1 MRAYGPLPVCLTGTV
16 KNGGVK
22 MTQYPE
28 REPVDEHE
36 HVYVSPER
44 EERIV
49 HDVAAEQRMGLA
61 RITQLI
67 WLVAMVIEALIGI
80 RILLKLIAAN
90 PNSGFAALIYGI
102 TDLFL
107 LPFFGLTITPSANG
121 VVLEI
126 PSIIAMLV
134 YALFFWGLVKV
145 IWLLFVQPRAR
156 TVTTYERDPHV

>member
-1 MRAYGPLPVCLTGTV
+1 
-16 KNGGVK
+16 

-28 REPVDEHE
+28 REPVDHHE
-36 HVYVSPER
+36 HVYVTHER
-44 EERIV
+44 EERII
-49 HDVAAEQRMGLA
+49 HDVATEQRLA
-61 RITQLI
+61 LVRVTQFI
-67 WLVAMVIEALIGI
+67 WLIAGALEALIGI

-90 PNSGFAALIYGI
+90 PNSGFARLIYGI

-134 YALFFWGLVKV
+134 YALFFWALVKV
-145 IWLLFVQPRAR
+145 IWLLFDQPRAR
-156 TVTTYERDPHV
+156 TITTYERDPHV

>member
-1 MRAYGPLPVCLTGTV
+1 
-16 KNGGVK
+16 

-28 REPVDEHE
+28 REPVDRRE
-36 HVYVSPER
+36 HVHVTPVR

-49 HDVAAEQRMGLA
+49 HDAAVEQRLILA
-61 RITQLI
+61 KATQLI
-67 WLVAMVIEALIGI
+67 WLIAGVLEALIGI
-80 RILLKLIAAN
+80 RVVLKLIAAN
-90 PNSGFAALIYGI
+90 PNSGFARLIYGI

-134 YALFFWGLVKV
+134 YALFFWGVVKI
-145 IWLLFVQPRAR
+145 IWLLFDQPRAR
-156 TVTTYERDPHV
+156 TVTTYEKDPHV